1 MQILKTALLGCT
13 VFLAVSCGGDSETQT
28 VIVNETKVDPNQITS
43 KDIEALDFTDYMLNS
58 SSQTK
63 VADWEKLHEL
73 NTQADF
79 LKKGDLSFFA
89 GSDSIVKV
97 FVGEFK
103 AGIPESVKTNVI
115 QARVT
120 ALETKLLKLNGATE
134 LDNVSKKELLQDI
147 KEFLEALAN
156 LNLQI
161 NKKFEKDA
169 NNVGRPE

>member
-1 MQILKTALLGCT
+1 MHIFKTALLCCSALL
-13 VFLAVSCGGDSETQT
+13 VVSCGGDSQTQT
-28 VIVNETKVDPNQITS
+28 VIVNETREDPNQITS
-43 KDIEALDFTDYMLNS
+43 KDIEALDFTDYLLNS
-58 SSQTK
+58 SSQSK
-63 VADWEKLHEL
+63 IADWEKLHEL
-73 NTQADF
+73 NTQAEF
-79 LKKGDLSFFA
+79 LRKGDLSFFA

-103 AGIPESVKTNVI
+103 AEIPATVKTNVI
-115 QARVT
+115 KARVT
-120 ALETKLLKLNGATE
+120 ALETKLLKLNADTD
-134 LDNVSKKELLQDI
+134 LDNIAKEVLLQDI

>member
-1 MQILKTALLGCT
+1 MQILKTALWCLAAL
-13 VFLAVSCGGDSETQT
+13 LAVSCGGDSETQT
-28 VIVNETKVDPNQITS
+28 VIVNETVEDPSQITS
-43 KDIEALDFTDYMLNS
+43 KDIEALDFTDYMLNP
-58 SSQTK
+58 SSQSK

-73 NTQADF
+73 NTQAEF

-97 FVGEFK
+97 FMGEFK
-103 AGIPESVKTNVI
+103 AEIPASVKTNVI
-115 QARVT
+115 KARVT
-120 ALETKLLKLNGATE
+120 ALETKLLKLNGTSE
-134 LDNVSKKELLQDI
+134 LDNISKDALLQDI

-169 NNVGRPE
+169 NNVSRPQ